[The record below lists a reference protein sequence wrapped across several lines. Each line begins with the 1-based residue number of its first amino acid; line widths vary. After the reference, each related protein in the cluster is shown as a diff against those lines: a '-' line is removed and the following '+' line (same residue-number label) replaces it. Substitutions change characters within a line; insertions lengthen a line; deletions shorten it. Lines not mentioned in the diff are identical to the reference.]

1 MQMQWSEI
9 TAVAVTLFFVMDPLG
24 NIPTFNAILSRFDTA
39 RRARIVAR
47 ELVFALVILL
57 VFLFAGQRVMGF
69 LGLSQPSL
77 SLAGGI
83 LLFVIAIRMIFPRA
97 GGAEED
103 VEEDPFIVPLAM
115 PMVAGP
121 SAIAILLLLSS
132 SQPERIWEWCAA
144 LVLAWAVAFAI
155 LAVSPWLMKV
165 LGDRGVRALERLMGM
180 LLILLAIQMFLNGLT
195 EFVRTLPN

>member
-1 MQMQWSEI
+1 MQWSEI

-24 NIPTFNAILSRFDTA
+24 NIPVFNGILARFDTR
-39 RRARIVAR
+39 RRAKIVAR

-57 VFLFAGQRVMGF
+57 VFLFAGNPVMGF

-97 GGAEED
+97 GGTEE
-103 VEEDPFIVPLAM
+103 ELEQDPFIVPLAM
-115 PMVAGP
+115 PLVAGP
-121 SAIAILLLLSS
+121 STIALLLLWSS
-132 SQPERIWEWCAA
+132 SQPERIWEWCMA
-144 LVLAWAVAFAI
+144 LVLAWAATFVI
-155 LAVSPWLMKV
+155 LSASPWLMKV

-195 EFVRTLPN
+195 SFVRTLAT